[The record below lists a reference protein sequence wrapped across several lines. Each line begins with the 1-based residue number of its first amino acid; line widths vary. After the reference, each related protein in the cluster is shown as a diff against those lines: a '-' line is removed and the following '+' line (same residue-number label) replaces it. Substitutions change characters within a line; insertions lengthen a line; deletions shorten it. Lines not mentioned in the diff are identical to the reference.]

1 MHPSVRF
8 DQKFVPAEIS
18 IASNALHDE
27 AVKAV
32 TSIRERR
39 CTGAEWTGWFDYPA
53 RHGSDVLAAVEKFCK
68 SAATFHDLV
77 VVVGIGGSYAGA
89 RAVAEALSHSFAHA
103 MPRAAKV
110 PVVFA
115 GHNLSEA
122 AMLDLIDLCDRRQ
135 PIINVVSKSGTT
147 TEPGVAFRIL
157 RHYLEKRFGERE
169 ASRRIVV
176 TTDAAK
182 GALRSLAKEKG
193 YQAFVIP
200 DDVGG
205 RFSVLTPV
213 GILPLALAGFDVRAL
228 MDGADSVFAGLR
240 SGEPRGAGMAALQYA
255 CFRKAAWDHGKRID
269 IMNVNDPRLCG
280 LVEWWKQLFGESE
293 GKGGLGLFPAGFLST
308 TDLHSLGQ
316 FIQDGTRN
324 LLETFVTFADPGNGG
339 SAGGVLERRL
349 AIPSQTG
356 DADELGYL
364 EGRHVEDLNRA
375 VTQASQL
382 AHGDGAVPVAEI
394 SCDRLDEFHLGA
406 LFAFFEVACGVG
418 ALMLGVNPFD
428 QPGVEGYKKNLFA
441 LLGKPGFEAAG
452 AALRKRL
459 GVR

>member
-8 DQKFVPAEIS
+8 EQRLVPAEILS
-18 IASNALHDE
+18 AANSLHAEALAALE
-27 AVKAV
+27 
-32 TSIRERR
+32 SLREKR
-39 CTGAEWTGWFDYPA
+39 CTGSEWTGWFDYPA
-53 RHGSDVLAAVEKFCK
+53 RRGSEALVSVEKFCK
-68 SAATFHDLV
+68 TPVTFYDLV
-77 VVVGIGGSYAGA
+77 VVVGIGGSFAGA
-89 RAVAEALSHSFAHA
+89 RAVSEALSHCFAHS
-103 MPRAAKV
+103 MPRSAKV

-122 AMLDLIDLCDRRQ
+122 AMLDLMDLCDRRQ

-147 TEPGVAFRIL
+147 TEPGVAFRVL

-182 GALRSLAKEKG
+182 GALRVLAKEKG
-193 YQAFVIP
+193 YQSFVIP

-213 GILPLALAGFDVRAL
+213 GILPMALAGFNIQAL
-228 MDGADSVFAGLR
+228 MDGADSVFSGLR
-240 SGEPRGAGMAALQYA
+240 AGEPRDAGLAAIQYA
-255 CFRKAAWDHGKRID
+255 CFRKAAWDHGKRIEVLN
-269 IMNVNDPRLCG
+269 INDPRLTG
-280 LVEWWKQLFGESE
+280 LMEWWKQLFGESE
-293 GKGGLGLFPAGFLST
+293 GKAGRGLFPAGFVST

-324 LLETFVTFADPGNGG
+324 LIETFVTFNRLSEGEASGH
-339 SAGGVLERRL
+339 ALKRRL
-349 AIPSQTG
+349 AIPAQPG
-356 DADELGYL
+356 DADELSYL
-364 EGRHVEDLNRA
+364 EGRHIEDLNQA

-382 AHGDGAVPVAEI
+382 SHGDGGIPVAEI
-394 SCDRLDEFHLGA
+394 SCERLNEFHLGA
-406 LFAFFEVACGVG
+406 LFAFFEVACSVS
-418 ALMLGVNPFD
+418 ALLLDVNPFD

-452 AALRKRL
+452 SAIRKRL
-459 GVR
+459 GIK